1 MMIRKLESAAFSFLV
16 I

>member
-1 MMIRKLESAAFSFLV
+1 MQFSFLV